1 MLIWNTISPIEV
13 SQRFC
18 CVSLY
23 CVNKKIQFLDS
34 VYMADTSLAYLTA
47 CTLLFT
53 ANRALILY
61 NWGRSRVKGFTLS
74 YSENR
79 FSCSP
84 RGWII
89 CSKQPK
95 GILCLFANDGFKGRK
110 WKSFSR
116 TLCNPMDYTVHG
128 ILQARILEW
137 VVFPF
142 SRGSSQPRNQTPCH
156 FCQNNKGKFAETE
169 TLKYFLFR

>member
-34 VYMADTSLAYLTA
+34 VYMADTPLVYLTA
-47 CTLLFT
+47 YTLFFT

-74 YSENR
+74 YRESKF
-79 FSCSP
+79 FSSP
-84 RGWII
+84 RGWVI

-95 GILCLFANDGFKGRK
+95 GILCLFVNDGFKGGK
-110 WKSFSR
+110 WKSLSQ
-116 TLCNPMDYTVHG
+116 TLQPMDYTVHG
-128 ILQARILEW
+128 NLQAMDCIPTGVGSLSLLQGI
-137 VVFPF
+137 FP
-142 SRGSSQPRNQTPCH
+142 T
-156 FCQNNKGKFAETE
+156 
-169 TLKYFLFR
+169 